1 MVCLLCGL
9 LPFSFLRRAATR
21 GGAAGVVC
29 EGSDS
34 ARGARFPGR
43 RLVSRRKG
51 DPRAFSEALP
61 RRRDGASDERSD
73 PTRCRGDWLLLR
85 SASRFAGSSR
95 S

>member
-1 MVCLLCGL
+1 M
-9 LPFSFLRRAATR
+9 
-21 GGAAGVVC
+21 VC

-43 RLVSRRKG
+43 RLVSRRITSLSQDSG

-61 RRRDGASDERSD
+61 RRHDGASDERSD